1 MNATPNSDN
10 SVRAQLDMHIRAMR
24 NLLAQLDPA
33 ERSAVTSELIM
44 HMLPSRNGKP
54 QSTADKL
61 ARRNPVFALTAEEQQ
76 LIREMDRKTA
86 RLFDQLSGKDS
97 I

>member
-1 MNATPNSDN
+1 MNTTSNSDAT
-10 SVRAQLDMHIRAMR
+10 VRAQLDMHMRAMR

-33 ERSAVTSELIM
+33 ERTSVTSELIM
-44 HMLPSRNGKP
+44 QMIPTRADKP

-61 ARRNPVFALTAEEQQ
+61 ARRKPAFALSPEEQQ

-97 I
+97 L